1 MVPKSLREA
10 MRLSPGQAVEIVYS
24 DGRLEI
30 EIAPAAVRL
39 DASDGFPVLRPEAPA
54 AEITT
59 DEVRQVLEET
69 RR

>member
-1 MVPKSLREA
+1 M
-10 MRLSPGQAVEIVYS
+10 
-24 DGRLEI
+24 I

-39 DASDGFPVLRPEAPA
+39 DASAGFPVLRPEAPA